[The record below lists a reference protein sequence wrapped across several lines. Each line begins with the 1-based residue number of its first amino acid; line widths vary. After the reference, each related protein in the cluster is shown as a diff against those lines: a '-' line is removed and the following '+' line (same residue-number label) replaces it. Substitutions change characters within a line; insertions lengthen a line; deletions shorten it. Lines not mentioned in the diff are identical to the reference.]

1 MKTIIKLMMMCLF
14 FATSKFLIFAEDSR
28 PNYVWEL
35 AYLANDTYNNYCSP
49 ENIEN
54 LIAEDVEFGQNGFQ
68 AVKYGN
74 DTTIVI
80 SYRGTYGE
88 LDDILADVGILYG
101 TLNYEEIFENYLEK
115 NLVNSQIS
123 QAVNFYNK
131 CMRNEYREVIII
143 GHSLGGF
150 LAQIVGAHS
159 GKETHTF
166 NAPGAYKFVSY
177 LRHTGNIFSPRANVT
192 NHISDELVSKFGDHF
207 GKVQK
212 YLHDSH
218 SIESFYKY
226 LKRYGY

>member
-1 MKTIIKLMMMCLF
+1 MKKISIVLF
-14 FATSKFLIFAEDSR
+14 FFAISGCLVFAKDSR

-35 AYLANDTYNNYCSP
+35 AYLAYDTYANRCSP
-49 ENIEN
+49 NNVKN

-80 SYRGTYGE
+80 SYRGTDGE
-88 LDDILADVGILYG
+88 LDDIFADVGLYYG
-101 TLNYEEIFENYLEK
+101 PLKYKEIFVEYLGERAID
-115 NLVNSQIS
+115 SQIS
-123 QAVNFYNK
+123 QALNFYNK

-166 NAPGAYKFVSY
+166 NAPGANEFVSY
-177 LRHTGNIFSPRANVT
+177 LRHTGNIFGLRGNVT
-192 NHISDELVSKFGDHF
+192 NHLSEEWISELGEHF
-207 GKVQK
+207 GKVRK
-212 YLHDSH
+212 YLHDDH
-218 SIESFYKY
+218 KIESFYKY
-226 LKRYGY
+226 LKGIGLLIY

>member
-1 MKTIIKLMMMCLF
+1 MKKIIKLMMMCLF
-14 FATSKFLIFAEDSR
+14 FATSIFLIFAEDSR

-54 LIAEDVEFGQNGFQ
+54 LIAEDVEFGQNDFQ

-80 SYRGTYGE
+80 SYRGTDELLDYFADAGLYYGP
-88 LDDILADVGILYG
+88 LKYK
-101 TLNYEEIFENYLEK
+101 EIFVEYLGERAID
-115 NLVNSQIS
+115 SQIS
-123 QAVNFYNK
+123 QALNFYNK

-166 NAPGAYKFVSY
+166 NAPGADEFVSY
-177 LRHTGNIFSPRANVT
+177 LRHTGNIFGLRGNVT
-192 NHISDELVSKFGDHF
+192 NHLSEEWISELGEHF

-212 YLHDSH
+212 YLHESH

>member
-1 MKTIIKLMMMCLF
+1 MKKIIKLMMMCLF
-14 FATSKFLIFAEDSR
+14 FATSKFLIFAQDSR

-35 AYLANDTYNNYCSP
+35 AYLAYDTYINRCLPN
-49 ENIEN
+49 NIEN

-80 SYRGTYGE
+80 SYRGTDGE
-88 LDDILADVGILYG
+88 LDDILADVGILFG

-115 NLVNSQIS
+115 KLVNSQIS

-207 GKVQK
+207 GKV
-212 YLHDSH
+212 
-218 SIESFYKY
+218 
-226 LKRYGY
+226 